1 MVSEPNPKGIVIEA
15 SVKKMVEARQAY
27 YNTGHPIMTDQ
38 EYDALEEMV
47 RQFDPNHPI
56 FEKIGSEPSSAWA
69 EATHSVSMGSLDKA
83 HTEEDI
89 LKWAKKFPGSI
100 FSLQIKLD
108 GLSVSIDYEQGI
120 FKRGITR
127 GDGIKGEDISPN
139 IKKMKFFLPALPG
152 QSLTASVRAE
162 IMLSHED
169 FDRINETLPEGK
181 KYSNPRSAAAG
192 ISRRLDGAYCK
203 YLNLTYYDITEPLDE
218 DRKLHRLS
226 ELGFFVPINFIGT
239 IDYIVNEFN
248 AFKHKRASLP
258 FNIDG
263 MVVKVCDQNIQKSMG
278 MSKNRPRAQR
288 AWKFDPPSSATVL
301 SNVTWEVG
309 RTGVVTPLGHV
320 EPVVIDGS
328 TIKKVTLHNVAEI
341 ARLGIGIGD
350 TIVLSKRGDI
360 IPKIES
366 VIEHKGSPIEIPR
379 NCPSCGSELKNDEI
393 RLMCLSDECPRK
405 NFTRILNW
413 IKVVEID
420 QFGESLA
427 EELSQQ
433 GKLKGIADIYR
444 LQKEDISSIEG
455 WGELSAETIIANIE
469 KSKSLPAEKLLT
481 AVGIPGISVSTSEE
495 LLKQYGSVPALFN
508 VTVEQLVTVKGFSDI
523 SANSVVLGLQ
533 KYRSEIQAL
542 LQMVSL
548 EIAEKKTE
556 GLLAGQS
563 FCFTGE
569 MSQPRTYF
577 QGLVVKHGGKNI
589 SSVTKDLTYLVCN
602 ENKGSSKSQKAEK
615 YGVKVINENTFLGMI
630 GESSHTVTPEKKIE
644 PKIESYSL
652 FE

>member
-1 MVSEPNPKGIVIEA
+1 MTSEPKKVLIENA
-15 SVKKMVEARQAY
+15 IKKMVEARQAY
-27 YNTGHPIMTDQ
+27 YNTGHPIMTDL
-38 EYDALEEMV
+38 EYDALEELV
-47 RQFDPNHPI
+47 RQTDPDHPF
-56 FEKIGSEPSSAWA
+56 FEKIGTEPSSAWT
-69 EATHSVSMGSLDKA
+69 EATHTVSMGSLDKA
-83 HTEEDI
+83 HSEEDI
-89 LKWAKKFPGSI
+89 LKWAKKYPGSV

-108 GLSVSIDYEQGI
+108 GLSVSIDYENGE

-139 IKKMKFFLPALPG
+139 IQKMKFFVPVLPG
-152 QSLTASVRAE
+152 HSGLTTSVRAE
-162 IMLSHED
+162 IMLSHDD
-169 FDRINETLPEGK
+169 FNRINETLPEGK
-181 KYSNPRSAAAG
+181 KYSNPRSAASG
-192 ISRRLDGAYCK
+192 ISRRLDGTYCK

-218 DRKLHRLS
+218 DVKLHRLS
-226 ELGFFVPINFIGT
+226 ELGFLVPINFTGS

-248 AFKHKRASLP
+248 AFKLKRASLP

-263 MVVKVCDQNIQKSMG
+263 MVVKVCDQNIQKTMG

-301 SNVTWEVG
+301 NDVTWEVG

-320 EPVVIDGS
+320 EPVTIDGS
-328 TIKKVTLHNVAEI
+328 VIKKVTLHNIAEI
-341 ARLGIGIGD
+341 ARLGIGTGD

-366 VIEHKGSPIEIPR
+366 VIEHKGSPIEIPI

-433 GKLKGIADIYR
+433 GKLKSIVDLYR
-444 LQKEDISSIEG
+444 LQRSDISSIEG
-455 WGELSAETIIANIE
+455 WGDLSAETIVANIG
-469 KSKSLPAEKLLT
+469 KSKNISAEKLLT

-495 LLKQYGSVPALFN
+495 LLKQYGSIPALFN
-508 VTVEQLVTVKGFSDI
+508 VTVEQLITVKGFSDI
-523 SANSVVLGLQ
+523 SASNVVTGLK
-533 KYRSEIQAL
+533 KYHDEIQML
-542 LQMVSL
+542 LQTVSL
-548 EIAEKKTE
+548 ESVEKKTE
-556 GLLAGQS
+556 GLLAGQN

-577 QGLVVKHGGKNI
+577 QGLVVKHGGKNL
-589 SSVTKDLTYLVCN
+589 STVTKELTYLVCN

-615 YGVKVINENTFLGMI
+615 YGVKVIDENTFLGMI
-630 GESSHTVTPEKKIE
+630 GESSHTVTPDKKIE
-644 PKIESYSL
+644 SKVESYSL